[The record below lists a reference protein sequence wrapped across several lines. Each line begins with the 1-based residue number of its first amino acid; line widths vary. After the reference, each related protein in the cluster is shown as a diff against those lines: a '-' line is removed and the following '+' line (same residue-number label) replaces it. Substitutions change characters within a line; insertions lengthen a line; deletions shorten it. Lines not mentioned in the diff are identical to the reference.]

1 MESADKGFGNAFKE
15 AREAMG
21 LSQREVAEEL
31 KLAWKS
37 IEDLEDENFESLPPY
52 VFVRGYVKT
61 YSKLV
66 SLDSEVM
73 ATQLASLYKKDDH
86 DRIDKEQK
94 ESSKSMSPLAT
105 IRLPQILVGSGIFF
119 VLVIAVILINSEPEK
134 KILDANDEPSDGLL
148 EDSRAAAELD
158 TADST
163 EKEEVT
169 IPPKSDFELSTE
181 AAVSDSFVEN
191 VTTSIDGGSSID
203 VARSDNDQREISST
217 QIEVLTPSETPFID
231 IGEEGQEGQD
241 TLEVEFSDDC
251 WYEIGD
257 TNENVLTA
265 DLGRSGEVRRFR
277 GDAPFKIK
285 LGYAPGVTIRFNGG
299 AVELAPYTRNNI
311 AVFRLGRRETNVE

>member
-1 MESADKGFGNAFKE
+1 MESVDKGFGNTFKE

-37 IEDLEDENFESLPPY
+37 IEGLEDENFESLPPY

-66 SLDSEVM
+66 NLDSDVM
-73 ATQLASLYKKDDH
+73 AAQLASLYEKADH
-86 DRIDKEQK
+86 DRLEKEQK
-94 ESSKSMSPLAT
+94 KPSKRMSPLAV
-105 IRLPQILVGSGIFF
+105 IRLPQIFLGLGIFF
-119 VLVIAVILINSEPEK
+119 VLVIAVILINSEPGEE
-134 KILDANDEPSDGLL
+134 ISDANDEPSDGLL
-148 EDSRAAAELD
+148 EDARVVVELE
-158 TADST
+158 TTDST

-169 IPPKSDFELSTE
+169 IPPTSGFELGTK

-191 VTTSIDGGSSID
+191 VTTPMDGGSSIEI
-203 VARSDNDQREISST
+203 ARSDNDQRELSST

-265 DLGRSGEVRRFR
+265 DLGRSGEIRRFR
-277 GDAPFKIK
+277 GNAPFKIK

-311 AVFRLGRRETNVE
+311 AVFRLGRRGDNVE

>member
-1 MESADKGFGNAFKE
+1 MESVDKGFGNTFKE

-37 IEDLEDENFESLPPY
+37 IEGLEDENFESLPPY

-66 SLDSEVM
+66 SLDSDVM
-73 ATQLASLYKKDDH
+73 AAQLASLYEKADH
-86 DRIDKEQK
+86 DRLEKEQK
-94 ESSKSMSPLAT
+94 KPSKRMSPLAV
-105 IRLPQILVGSGIFF
+105 IRLPQIFLGLGIFF
-119 VLVIAVILINSEPEK
+119 VLVIAVILINSEPGEE
-134 KILDANDEPSDGLL
+134 ISDANDEPSDGLL
-148 EDSRAAAELD
+148 EDARVVVELE
-158 TADST
+158 TTDST

-169 IPPKSDFELSTE
+169 VPPTSGFELGTE
-181 AAVSDSFVEN
+181 AAVSDSVAEN
-191 VTTSIDGGSSID
+191 VTTPIDGGSSIEI
-203 VARSDNDQREISST
+203 ARSDNDQRELSST

-265 DLGRSGEVRRFR
+265 DLGRSGEIRRFR
-277 GDAPFKIK
+277 GNAPFKIK

-311 AVFRLGRRETNVE
+311 AVFRLGRRGDNVE